1 MSQENKPTM
10 LTYIEDTPEQLAYNT
25 AHSKELTKTLV
36 DLYLEKDY
44 KNIWIIACG
53 SSSNGSQCAKP
64 FMMKYLDVD
73 VKVVPPNSF
82 IYLEN
87 KMSESDLAFV
97 VSQSGCSTNSI
108 EALDKLKEMGH
119 LAVGLTGNPDSDF
132 KDHADVV
139 IDWGVGVETVGY
151 VTKGVTTL
159 AQFLMLFALEAALA
173 KGKISQDTYDA
184 VIQEMSE
191 APKRHEAVQKA
202 TWDFYHT
209 NEKILTSMDVV
220 YTCGFMQAYG
230 LATEGAL
237 KIGETVKV
245 PSFAYEAEEY
255 IHGPNLQLTPEY
267 TVFCIDDF
275 AEGSERMAQIYAA
288 TRSVTDEA
296 FFISNNPAVDE
307 AHAIRMPFD
316 IRETLLMPLYTLP
329 IFQIIAYQVTTV
341 LDSWENHP
349 MFRKEF
355 KKLANTKTDN
365 ILKVMPNF

>member
-1 MSQENKPTM
+1 MGTDNKPTM
-10 LTYIEDTPEQLAYNT
+10 LTYVENTPEQLAYNI

-36 DLYLEKDY
+36 DLYVGKGY

-53 SSSNGSQCAKP
+53 SSNNGCQCAKP
-64 FMMKYLDVD
+64 FMMKYLGVD
-73 VKVVPPNSF
+73 VKIVPPNSF

-87 KMSESDLAFV
+87 QMCETDLAFV

-108 EALDKLKEMGH
+108 EALDKLKSMGH
-119 LAVGLTGNPDSDF
+119 TAVGLTGCVESDF

-159 AQFLMLFALEAALA
+159 AQFLMLFTLESALLKE
-173 KGKISQDTYDA
+173 KISQETYDA
-184 VIQEMSE
+184 LIAEMNETPERHKTIQKE
-191 APKRHEAVQKA
+191 
-202 TWDFYHT
+202 TWDFYNT

-220 YTCGFMQAYG
+220 YTCGFMQGYG
-230 LATEGAL
+230 IATEGAL

-245 PSFAYEAEEY
+245 PSFPYEAEEY
-255 IHGPNLQLTPEY
+255 IHGPNLQLSPNY
-267 TVFCIDDF
+267 TVFCIDDL
-275 AEGSERMAQIYAA
+275 AEGSARMAQIYAA

-296 FFISNNPAVDE
+296 FFISNNPIVDD
-307 AHAIRMPFD
+307 AHAIRLPFD
-316 IRETLLMPLYTLP
+316 IKEPLLMPLYVLP
-329 IFQIIAYQVTTV
+329 VFQILAYQITTV

-355 KKLANTKTDN
+355 KKLANTKTEN
-365 ILKVMPNF
+365 ILKMMPDF